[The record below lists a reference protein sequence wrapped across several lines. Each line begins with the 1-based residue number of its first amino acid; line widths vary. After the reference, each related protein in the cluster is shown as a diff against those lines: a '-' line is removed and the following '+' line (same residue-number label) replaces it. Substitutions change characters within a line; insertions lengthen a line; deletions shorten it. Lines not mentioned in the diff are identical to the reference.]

1 MPADPPPPAF
11 APGFR
16 FSPTDALA
24 LLLGAA
30 AAAAIAAVHAGLGA
44 AAGVAVGAF
53 FLFCN
58 VVRASRPAELT
69 WATAFL
75 ALAAAAAAGRVGW
88 PVTLLLAVAAAAGVW
103 GYEACRPGYHGAGWW
118 RFNPELPAWWRA
130 HAAPVTPPT
139 ARPAPAGRT
148 HRPDSA
154 APNSA
159 ATGGSRDSHTTP
171 PPSSRRTAPR
181 PPLTGPS

>member
-16 FSPTDALA
+16 FSATDAAA

-30 AAAAIAAVHAGLGA
+30 ATAAIAAVHAGLGA
-44 AAGVAVGAF
+44 AAGIAVGAF

-69 WATAFL
+69 WAAASL
-75 ALAAAAAAGRVGW
+75 ALSAAAAAGVVGW
-88 PVTLLLAVAAAAGVW
+88 PVALGAAVAAALAVW
-103 GYEACRPGYHGAGWW
+103 GYELRRPGYHGVGWR

-130 HAAPVTPPT
+130 HAAPVTPPA
-139 ARPAPAGRT
+139 ARPASAGRT
-148 HRPDSA
+148 HRPDRK
-154 APNSA
+154 APDSA
-159 ATGGSRDSHTTP
+159 ATGGSRDSHVTP